1 MITETV
7 ELKSQCIKKWCRDED
22 VLDDRLTQFV
32 ERFDNWHQQ
41 ISPEH
46 RSTVYTL
53 VEHIEYYSHK
63 YTNSCLKELH
73 NKLLEDHDISDDN
86 TIYVFIKSKDGQS
99 NSSNDYWTEYK
110 AINKINKHI
119 CIENMDVFD
128 QDDWEH
134 IINIVFIEDF
144 SGSGKSFIDE
154 LNKTP
159 ARYCG
164 KNVFFIT
171 INTMFAAKEAIN
183 KYCSEKQINIVLISA
198 EQQRKAFEQDL
209 FLDNKKAELEICEMS
224 RSFEIPEKYIL
235 GFNQSQALAVF
246 YNNTPNNTFGFI
258 WFDNSKCFSLFPRDD
273 DPLPIWQR
281 MKKNRKKRNRA
292 NYNNKVR
299 GQK

>member
-1 MITETV
+1 MFTEA
-7 ELKSQCIKKWCRDED
+7 EEFKSQCLKKWRRDED

-32 ERFDNWHQQ
+32 ERFDNFNQQ

-46 RSTVYTL
+46 MPTVYTL

-63 YTNSCLKELH
+63 YTNSCLKKLH
-73 NKLLEDHDISDDN
+73 NLLLEGRDISDDN

-128 QDDWEH
+128 REDWKH
-134 IINIVFIEDF
+134 IINIVFIDDF

-159 ARYCG
+159 ARYSG

-183 KYCSEKQINIVLISA
+183 KYCSEMQINIVLISA
-198 EQQRKAFEQDL
+198 EQQRKAFEQEL
-209 FLDNKKAELEICEMS
+209 FPDNKKAELEIYEMS
-224 RSFEIPEKYIL
+224 KSLIIPEEYIF

-246 YNNTPNNTFGFI
+246 YNNTPNNTLGFI
-258 WFDNSKCFSLFPRDD
+258 WFDNSKCLSLFPRED
-273 DPLPIWQR
+273 DPLPIWQK
-281 MKKNRKKRNRA
+281 MKRNRIKRNRA
-292 NYNNKVR
+292 NYNNRVR
-299 GQK
+299 GHK